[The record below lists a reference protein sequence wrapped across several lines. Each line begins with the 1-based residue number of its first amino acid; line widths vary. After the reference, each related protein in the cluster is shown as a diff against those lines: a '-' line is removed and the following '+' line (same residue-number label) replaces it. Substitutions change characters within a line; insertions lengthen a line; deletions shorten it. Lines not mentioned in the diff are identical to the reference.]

1 MKWPTKLLIS
11 ILAIILLTNFFFPA
25 RLILVIMLGRNNS
38 IYAKHYY
45 STKHGY
51 FVGAD
56 GGFFFKGDTWESV
69 EREFNKYKGCH
80 PTSPDT
86 VLYRRFELKP
96 WQFWDWL
103 NYFYQPRWQLPYL
116 QSTLM
121 QSPSVEPPKSV
132 CSD

>member
-1 MKWPTKLLIS
+1 MNWKIKLLMS
-11 ILAIILLTNFFFPA
+11 ILVIILLTNFFFPV
-25 RLILVIMLGRNNS
+25 RYVLGQMLGRGNS
-38 IYAKHYY
+38 IFAKHYY

-51 FVGAD
+51 FVAAL
-56 GGFFFKGDTWESV
+56 GGFFLKDGTWEDI
-69 EREFNKYKGCH
+69 ETEFKQYKHCH